1 MKKVLALIIA
11 VIFTLTLTVFAFAA
25 ETKGTIS
32 KIDGN
37 KITVKD
43 EAGKEST
50 IEGDAK
56 GLKVGDKVTIKD
68 GKIVKPKKKAI
79 EGC

>member
-1 MKKVLALIIA
+1 MRKAIALIIT
-11 VIFTLTLTVFAFAA
+11 ILFTLSLTAFAFASDVQ
-25 ETKGTIS
+25 GTIS

-43 EAGKEST
+43 SAGKET
-50 IEGDAK
+50 TAEGDAK
-56 GLKVGDKVTIKD
+56 GLKVGDKVTVKD
-68 GKIVKPKKKAI
+68 GKVMKPKKKAI